1 MRFHLMTL
9 ELMSCLC
16 DCFQYLLLGGID
28 GYGSLRLVPIAEQM
42 ARHRTPFP
50 FILAE
55 TFTWLGEH
63 AQDSSSVLGLMGS
76 PLLLQLWAF
85 EKLQVMDPPSDHLRF
100 DYRSRVYVQRS
111 RHLTGKTIEDWTA
124 IFQDL
129 TSEGVRWTCPW
140 WYIERV
146 KVSLY
151 MLYVPLCGLT
161 MAVGLS

>member
-1 MRFHLMTL
+1 MTSLYTLSNRSIRLEQDITTAQKGSAATDHLAA
-9 ELMSCLC
+9 
-16 DCFQYLLLGGID
+16 F
-28 GYGSLRLVPIAEQM
+28 
-42 ARHRTPFP
+42 
-50 FILAE
+50 
-55 TFTWLGEH
+55 
-63 AQDSSSVLGLMGS
+63 VLGAYTIFVWTQLLVYIP
-76 PLLLQLWAF
+76 PLIEFDPFTEAEELDRGQGDAPVQLWAF